1 MDLVIRGGNVITAES
16 NYTADIGVR
25 GGVIA
30 QIGGTMDAPREIDAS
45 GKLVIPGG
53 VDVHV
58 HFEPDEGLGPEWEG
72 WWTGTTRGRRGLLSG
87 ASPPSETWSRRL
99 VTRERGME
107 GKG

>member
-58 HFEPDEGLGPEWEG
+58 HFEPGRGPGSRLGRDGGRVLLGVGGCGYRGDHHVWEH
-72 WWTGTTRGRRGLLSG
+72 GRT
-87 ASPPSETWSRRL
+87 AW
-99 VTRERGME
+99 
-107 GKG
+107 